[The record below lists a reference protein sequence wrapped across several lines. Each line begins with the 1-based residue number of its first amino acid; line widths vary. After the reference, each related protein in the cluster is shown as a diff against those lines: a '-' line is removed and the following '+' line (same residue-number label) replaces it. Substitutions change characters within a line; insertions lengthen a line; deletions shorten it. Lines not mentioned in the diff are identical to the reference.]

1 MDKEIKTQIEN
12 IVDFVIKNKD
22 VVPIREQN
30 ELVIFLERQLVKLNM
45 YGIRNE

>member
-12 IVDFVIKNKD
+12 IVDFVIKNKE

-30 ELVIFLERQLVKLNM
+30 ELVVFLERQLVKLNM
-45 YGIRNE
+45 YGIRSE